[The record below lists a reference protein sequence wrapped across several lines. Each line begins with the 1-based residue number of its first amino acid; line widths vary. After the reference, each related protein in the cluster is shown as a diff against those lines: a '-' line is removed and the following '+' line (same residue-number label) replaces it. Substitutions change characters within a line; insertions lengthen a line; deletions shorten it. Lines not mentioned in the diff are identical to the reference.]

1 MPKPMKPSERIEE
14 IFMDLLLETK
24 QKTEFDKLTDIEKS
38 IVLPTMKNQA
48 IIAFLDEVAVESN

>member
-1 MPKPMKPSERIEE
+1 MKPSERIEE